1 MSPPGEWQTRFDP
14 HFSSRGVFY
23 LDNKRMVDVEV
34 MEDTKYPLSVFIDHD
49 LEAQVKYSVVLYSLI
64 TVPKIHLPLHTI
76 WKDTYIPTI
85 TSIYFQHR
93 FFIHHFPCR

>member
-34 MEDTKYPLSVFIDHD
+34 MEDTKYPLSVFIDRSPGTVHS
-49 LEAQVKYSVVLYSLI
+49 AQPRWPRLASNRHTRLIGRVVGDAPEMGPGGADMMPSGE
-64 TVPKIHLPLHTI
+64 V
-76 WKDTYIPTI
+76 D
-85 TSIYFQHR
+85 
-93 FFIHHFPCR
+93 